1 MLAIVCILLVCACV
15 YDYRD
20 RRIPNWVIMLL
31 LLASCMMKVL
41 GQLEGYAPMVLV
53 EEDEVLMYSV
63 KLIVYGL
70 IGMLAQ
76 MFGVLV
82 FFYVFF
88 KIGALGAGDVKLLTV
103 CAGFV
108 PAEKILLFLF
118 ISLLIAAIFSLYRL
132 MQEQNMRERFLYLYE
147 YIVSVMQ
154 NGAWRLYIENEEER
168 RARGI
173 CMSGPILCSIL
184 LYLGGVY

>member
-20 RRIPNWVIMLL
+20 RRIPNWVIVLL
-31 LLASCMMKVL
+31 LLTSCMMKML
-41 GQLEGYAPMVLV
+41 SQLESCEPMILV
-53 EEDEVLMYSV
+53 EEDKVLMYIV
-63 KLIVYGL
+63 KLMVYDL
-70 IGMLAQ
+70 IGMFAQ
-76 MFGVLV
+76 MLGVLV
-82 FFYVFF
+82 LFYAFF
-88 KIGALGAGDVKLLTV
+88 KIGALGAGDVKLLAV
-103 CAGFV
+103 CAGV
-108 PAEKILLFLF
+108 IPAKKILLFLF
-118 ISLLIAAIFSLYRL
+118 ISLLIAALLSLCRL
-132 MQEQNMRERFLYLYE
+132 VQEQNIRERFLYLYE
-147 YIVSVMQ
+147 YIVGVMR